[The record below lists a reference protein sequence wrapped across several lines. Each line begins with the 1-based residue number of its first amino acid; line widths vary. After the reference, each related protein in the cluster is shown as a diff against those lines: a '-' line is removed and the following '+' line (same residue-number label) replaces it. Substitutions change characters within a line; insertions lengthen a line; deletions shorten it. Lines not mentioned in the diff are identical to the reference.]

1 MKLREGMQLAQGHT
15 GDRVWIQTLFCVT
28 IKYMLFS
35 LYYAASS
42 QNEGSS
48 KETTKEALSGKKI
61 RD

>member
-15 GDRVWIQTLFCVT
+15 GDRVWLRTLFCVT

-48 KETTKEALSGKKI
+48 KETTEEAWSGEENA
-61 RD
+61 